1 MIYNKRFKIPT
12 KKISSRMLYEVELF
26 FKKKLKRNESPL
38 RFAIV
43 DVKGKNLI
51 VDATIIEED
60 KL

>member
-1 MIYNKRFKIPT
+1 
-12 KKISSRMLYEVELF
+12 MLYEVELF